1 MLDSHMTM
9 AQAFSQVAEPRRKQ
23 IALTSEG
30 VHFSYG
36 VLLDRIHHLATAL
49 HSQGVNKGDRV
60 AAFLP
65 PGADY
70 ASLFFALA
78 EIGGV
83 FVPLNPQMRPYSYS
97 QVLQDADPVMIVTA
111 QPVDEGSFP
120 PLRNLKHIIS
130 AGGAAGQAL
139 TLDGLIDSVATE
151 SVVDVQVSPEDLL
164 ALLYTSGTTGA
175 PKGTMHTHRS
185 LITPV
190 LASIKIRDLWLKR
203 VNFKSLGQT
212 AKALARYKTRL
223 LRVAGRP
230 QVFLSTVGWH
240 SITGIEL
247 MLQALLMGD
256 QIVAMRRFHPRQ
268 AMELVKQEKVTVLVA
283 IPTAFQA
290 MLRLDDFDR
299 YDTSTLLICGTG
311 AMPCPPDLGRK
322 IQERFHCALHIGFG
336 STEMAGGIAIPSIAD
351 SNELQATTVG
361 QPLPGMQIKIVDEH
375 RQELPVGE
383 VGELL
388 CRGESIMQGYY
399 HAPEATSDVIDQDGW
414 YATGDLARL
423 DEKGYLQIV
432 GRKNDMII
440 RGGQNI
446 YPAEI
451 EAYLVTHPDIQ
462 EAAVVG
468 VPSEVGGEQAWAFII
483 QKPGAELTAVQVLDF
498 CRKELEP
505 YKIPNQVRFVAD
517 FPRTEIGKPQK
528 FRLQSNILS
537 ELRKEK

>member
-1 MLDSHMTM
+1 
-9 AQAFSQVAEPRRKQ
+9 
-23 IALTSEG
+23 
-30 VHFSYG
+30 
-36 VLLDRIHHLATAL
+36 
-49 HSQGVNKGDRV
+49 
-60 AAFLP
+60 
-65 PGADY
+65 
-70 ASLFFALA
+70 
-78 EIGGV
+78 
-83 FVPLNPQMRPYSYS
+83 
-97 QVLQDADPVMIVTA
+97 
-111 QPVDEGSFP
+111 
-120 PLRNLKHIIS
+120 
-130 AGGAAGQAL
+130 
-139 TLDGLIDSVATE
+139 
-151 SVVDVQVSPEDLL
+151 
-164 ALLYTSGTTGA
+164 
-175 PKGTMHTHRS
+175 
-185 LITPV
+185 
-190 LASIKIRDLWLKR
+190 
-203 VNFKSLGQT
+203 
-212 AKALARYKTRL
+212 
-223 LRVAGRP
+223 
-230 QVFLSTVGWH
+230 
-240 SITGIEL
+240 
-247 MLQALLMGD
+247 
-256 QIVAMRRFHPRQ
+256 
-268 AMELVKQEKVTVLVA
+268 
-283 IPTAFQA
+283 
-290 MLRLDDFDR
+290 
-299 YDTSTLLICGTG
+299 
-311 AMPCPPDLGRK
+311 
-322 IQERFHCALHIGFG
+322 
-336 STEMAGGIAIPSIAD
+336 
-351 SNELQATTVG
+351 
-361 QPLPGMQIKIVDEH
+361 MQIKIVDEH